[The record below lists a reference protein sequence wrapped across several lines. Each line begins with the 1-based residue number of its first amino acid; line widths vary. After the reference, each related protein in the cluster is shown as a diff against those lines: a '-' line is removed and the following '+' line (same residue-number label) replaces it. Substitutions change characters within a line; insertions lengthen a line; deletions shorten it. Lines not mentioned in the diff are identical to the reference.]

1 MIYKIGSTV
10 ADVKSEFSDVTKKS
24 ELQIAMQQDSNTQEK
39 ISKPDEQT
47 QKDLITETKFT
58 KGIVLDRGLEG
69 AGITKG
75 ETLPI
80 PVTVVSYY
88 TQSKRFST

>member
-58 KGIVLDRGLEG
+58 KGIILDRGLEG
-69 AGITKG
+69 AGIRNIISDATARHLLSG
-75 ETLPI
+75 CVRT
-80 PVTVVSYY
+80 
-88 TQSKRFST
+88 